1 MDKISTQTAEQ
12 HKHSLIICAGSLFLL
27 LSTISHSTNQ
37 RVLLSLGIIH
47 VLFKASLLQSKD
59 TTKAVTSPLA
69 DHH

>member
-37 RVLLSLGIIH
+37 SLGIIH